1 MSETA
6 GPGTAATSGAG
17 AAPPARPG
25 SSWRWLRDL
34 VVVVLVALLVS
45 WGVRT
50 FLVRSFYIP
59 SASME
64 DTLMIDDRVIV
75 NELVPDLVGL
85 DRGDVVVFHD
95 PGGWLPGGAVGGDD
109 ELIKRV
115 VGLPGDTVS
124 CCDAEGRML
133 VNGEPVDE
141 PYLADPDGPAST
153 IPFDVTVPEG
163 AIWVMGDNR
172 AHSADSR
179 LHQSG
184 PYDGFVPLDHVV
196 GRAFVIVWPVSR
208 WGGL

>member
-1 MSETA
+1 MTD
-6 GPGTAATSGAG
+6 T
-17 AAPPARPG
+17 APPRPH
-25 SSWRWLRDL
+25 RPFRLLRD
-34 VVVVLVALLVS
+34 VVVIVLIALLVS

-50 FLVRSFYIP
+50 YLVRSFYIP

-64 DTLMIDDRVIV
+64 NTLMIGDRLVV
-75 NELVPDLVGL
+75 NVLASNAMPLHH
-85 DRGDVVVFHD
+85 GDIVVFED
-95 PGGWLPGGAVGGDD
+95 PGGWLPGEPGQDLV
-109 ELIKRV
+109 KRV
-115 VGLPGDTVS
+115 IGLPGDTVS

-196 GRAFVIVWPVSR
+196 GRAFVIVWPISR

>member
-17 AAPPARPG
+17 TAPPARPG

-75 NELVPDLVGL
+75 NELVPHLVDL

-95 PGGWLPGGAVGGDD
+95 PGGWLPGGGVG
-109 ELIKRV
+109 
-115 VGLPGDTVS
+115 
-124 CCDAEGRML
+124 
-133 VNGEPVDE
+133 
-141 PYLADPDGPAST
+141 
-153 IPFDVTVPEG
+153 
-163 AIWVMGDNR
+163 
-172 AHSADSR
+172 
-179 LHQSG
+179 
-184 PYDGFVPLDHVV
+184 
-196 GRAFVIVWPVSR
+196 
-208 WGGL
+208 